1 VSMSTAQQQLLDGL
15 SGRHCRAIAIAIIPR

>member
-1 VSMSTAQQQLLDGL
+1 MSTARQLLDGL

>member
-1 VSMSTAQQQLLDGL
+1 MSTAQQLLDGL